1 MNFIIQHIA
10 TVIEKYDASVPLA
23 IFLKAYFKEQ
33 PKIGSRDRKAI
44 SEGVYIYY
52 RSALFVDNSLPL
64 EQQLQQG
71 YLLCESQNSF
81 LGYKLGIDEHVAL
94 EDIYAPEIGV
104 KLSEG
109 VDEEAWLKSHWSQ
122 PDVFLRIVNNEGLV
136 LELLEKNEIPFEQE
150 NIDEITCIRVPNSAP
165 IDKVL
170 FNDDYVIQDRSSQI
184 ALLTAK
190 RYWDEPQTIWDVCA
204 GAGGKTILLQQLYQ
218 NQLKIVASDIRKTIL
233 YNLRARA
240 TAYDLKQIK
249 TKIIDSTNPENIA
262 QEINQKFD
270 VVLCD
275 VPCTGS
281 GTWSRTPE
289 QLYFFNAEYFD
300 QFAHLQYPIAKNA
313 TPYVKDG
320 GFLVYITCSVFAHEN
335 EGVVEQLIANEGL
348 KLVHQEMILGMEL
361 GADTLFVAVLQK
373 VKS

>member
-1 MNFIIQHIA
+1 
-10 TVIEKYDASVPLA
+10 A

-104 KLSEG
+104 QLSDG

-150 NIDEITCIRVPNSAP
+150 NIDE
-165 IDKVL
+165 
-170 FNDDYVIQDRSSQI
+170 
-184 ALLTAK
+184 
-190 RYWDEPQTIWDVCA
+190 
-204 GAGGKTILLQQLYQ
+204 
-218 NQLKIVASDIRKTIL
+218 
-233 YNLRARA
+233 
-240 TAYDLKQIK
+240 
-249 TKIIDSTNPENIA
+249 
-262 QEINQKFD
+262 
-270 VVLCD
+270 
-275 VPCTGS
+275 
-281 GTWSRTPE
+281 
-289 QLYFFNAEYFD
+289 
-300 QFAHLQYPIAKNA
+300 
-313 TPYVKDG
+313 
-320 GFLVYITCSVFAHEN
+320 
-335 EGVVEQLIANEGL
+335 
-348 KLVHQEMILGMEL
+348 
-361 GADTLFVAVLQK
+361 
-373 VKS
+373 